1 VGSGNNVAVGGFI
14 ITGTTPKKVVI
25 RGLGPSLTEKG
36 ISNVLADPTLD
47 LRNSAMSSV
56 FTNDNWRDAQQ
67 SQIEGTALQPT
78 DDLEA
83 MIVVTLDPGAYTAIL
98 AGKNGGT
105 GVGLI
110 EIYAADATNTSELAN
125 ISTRGLVRT
134 GENVM
139 IGGFILGGDAQN
151 TGMVIRGLGPSLT
164 AFGISNAL
172 VDPTLEVHDENGA
185 PVVANDNWADDPV
198 SVGELTTR
206 LVAPTSSL
214 EAAIYTTLSP
224 GMYTAIL
231 AGKNGEVGVGLVE
244 IYNVH

>member
-25 RGLGPSLTEKG
+25 RGLGPSLAEKG
-36 ISNVLADPTLD
+36 ISNVLTDPTLD
-47 LRNSAMSSV
+47 LRDSAMTSV
-56 FTNDNWRDAQQ
+56 FTNDNWRDSQQ
-67 SQIEGTALQPT
+67 SQIEGTAFQPT
-78 DDLEA
+78 NDLEA

-98 AGKNGGT
+98 AGRNGGT

-110 EIYAADATNTSELAN
+110 EIYDADATNTSELAN
-125 ISTRGLVRT
+125 ISTRGLVQT

-172 VDPTLEVHDENGA
+172 VDPTLAVHDENGA

-198 SVGELTTR
+198 SAGELTTR

>member
-1 VGSGNNVAVGGFI
+1 VA
-14 ITGTTPKKVVI
+14 I
-25 RGLGPSLTEKG
+25 RGLGPSLAEKG
-36 ISNVLADPTLD
+36 ISNALADPTLD
-47 LRNSAMSSV
+47 LRNSALTSI
-56 FTNDNWRDAQQ
+56 FTNDNWRDTQQ
-67 SQIEGTALQPT
+67 SQIAGTALQPT
-78 DDLEA
+78 NDLEA

-110 EIYAADATNTSELAN
+110 EVYNADATKTSELAN
-125 ISTRGLVRT
+125 ISTRGLVQT

-139 IGGFILGGDAQN
+139 IGGFILGGNAQN

-164 AFGISNAL
+164 TFGISNAL
-172 VDPTLEVHDENGA
+172 VDPTLAVHDENGA
-185 PVVANDNWADDPV
+185 LVVANDNWADDPV
-198 SVGELTTR
+198 SAGQLTTR

-224 GMYTAIL
+224 GMYTTIL
-231 AGKNGEVGVGLVE
+231 AGKNGQVGVGLVE